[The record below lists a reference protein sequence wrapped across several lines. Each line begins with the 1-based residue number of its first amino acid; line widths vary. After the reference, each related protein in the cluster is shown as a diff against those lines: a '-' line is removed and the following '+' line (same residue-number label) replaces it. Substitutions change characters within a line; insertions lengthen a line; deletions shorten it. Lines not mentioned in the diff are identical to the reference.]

1 LNELSL
7 TGIVFGIS
15 QVLILVVL
23 SPLIV
28 GIMRKTKAKS
38 QKRIGSSI
46 IQPYFDILKLLKKD
60 EIISEQSS
68 WIFRCTPWI
77 NFVTTVSAAFF
88 IPVSIIYSPFGVVGD
103 ILLVVGVFGLGKFFT
118 ILAGLDVAS
127 SFGGLG
133 SSREM
138 MFSALVEPALFI
150 TIFVIAIFYGGTN
163 ISTIVSSANEISFL
177 AAPGMLFAL
186 IAFFII
192 MMAETG
198 KLPFD
203 NPSTHLEL
211 TMIHEA
217 IVLEYS
223 GKSLAIIEWSQAIKQ
238 IILLTL
244 FVNIFI
250 PWGIAESFSWSEI
263 SFGMVS
269 VIFKIIS
276 LGILI
281 SFIETRIAKW
291 RLFRVP
297 DLIAISIASSMIGVI
312 FFFI

>member
-1 LNELSL
+1 M
-7 TGIVFGIS
+7 
-15 QVLILVVL
+15 
-23 SPLIV
+23 
-28 GIMRKTKAKS
+28 MRKTKAKS

-60 EIISEQSS
+60 EVISEQSS
-68 WIFRCTPWI
+68 WIFRCVPWV
-77 NFVTTVSAAFF
+77 NFVTTVSVAFF
-88 IPVSIIYSPFGVVGD
+88 IPVSLIYSPFGVVGD
-103 ILLVVGVFGLGKFFT
+103 MLLIVGLFGLGKFFT

-177 AAPGMLFAL
+177 AAPGVLFAL

-192 MMAETG
+192 MMIETG

-217 IVLEYS
+217 TVLEYS

-250 PWGIAESFSWSEI
+250 PWGIADSFSWSEI

-269 VIFKIIS
+269 VILKIIS